1 MIRLLK
7 TISSKTSNKMKT
19 VDIKIGLRVRVG
31 TNGLTALVV
40 GEPEYY
46 TPRAMLVRIKYENS
60 TRYEYM
66 IHNQLTALPT
76 AEQYPHHGGSY
87 VKPEG
92 DF

>member
-1 MIRLLK
+1 MLA
-7 TISSKTSNKMKT
+7 S
-19 VDIKIGLRVRVG
+19 DIQIGLRVRVLP
-31 TNGLTALVV
+31 NDMTALVV

-46 TPRAMLVRIKYENS
+46 TPRAKLVRIKYENS

-66 IHNQLTALPT
+66 INNQLELLSAE
-76 AEQYPHHGGSY
+76 EQYPALGGNY

>member
-1 MIRLLK
+1 MLA
-7 TISSKTSNKMKT
+7 S
-19 VDIKIGLRVRVG
+19 DIKIGLRVRVR
-31 TNGLTALVV
+31 TNQMTALVV

-46 TPRAMLVRIKYENS
+46 TPRSKLVRIKFENS

-66 IHNQLTALPT
+66 INNQLEALPVD
-76 AEQYPHHGGSY
+76 EQYPAHGGTH